1 MGQHLVNVVAVA
13 HIPVEHAADE
23 IDALLTHDERYAQ
36 VSIHNLVDA
45 VKGVLLVDYGV
56 EQDTQSPDVLLFTT
70 IRLSSQDLWG
80 SIVWE
85 TPTLVMGENG
95 ARDE

>member
-1 MGQHLVNVVAVA
+1 
-13 HIPVEHAADE
+13 
-23 IDALLTHDERYAQ
+23 
-36 VSIHNLVDA
+36 
-45 VKGVLLVDYGV
+45 
-56 EQDTQSPDVLLFTT
+56 LLFTT